1 MASMTIF
8 QKLQDALQRR
18 PLTDDDLAARAEAKI
33 AREQMLRDRLS
44 QESRGGQSYRSGGR

>member
-1 MASMTIF
+1 MTIF